1 VIDTVALEGLLVD
14 GVALRLFVF
23 GLEPVTLKVLAMEG
37 VAYDAEPVWLTLVV
51 RDHKDLVGVG
61 GFERENVGT

>member
-1 VIDTVALEGLLVD
+1 MVSDPVGLLDRVIDTVAVEGLLVE

-37 VAYDAEPVWLTLVV
+37 VAYDGDPV
-51 RDHKDLVGVG
+51 
-61 GFERENVGT
+61 